1 MTPDADRLYRLLPG
15 IIRVRDAEQGHALRD
30 LLRVLGEQADLL
42 EADIR
47 RMYADLFIET
57 CQDWV
62 VPYLGDLVGY
72 RRLPVPGEDGSA
84 GAEGLE
90 LLIPRR
96 AVADTLKLR
105 RRKGTRSVLDDVA
118 AGAAGWPA
126 AVSDGSDSGGGG
138 TAHQVEVGVWR
149 LPSWPLTLVRPFLL
163 PQRTNCFTL
172 SVLGNDAPLYERTD
186 PREGGDPSA
195 IEPPVPRPIDLAALR
210 DRTATLYGPDQSLC
224 LFENG
229 MAIPA
234 SRIKAQDLNG
244 WRPEVFGE
252 DIAVDPVR
260 GRVMFPERRQIGRMT
275 TSYYYGFAAPLGG
288 GEYRRSQAP
297 PPVSAFLFGPG
308 HLNDSG
314 RVLSGILAT
323 DNSAFTV
330 YLRSMLAPGV
340 LAELPEDDRLAE
352 QLVRDRTLDAELN
365 RILQAENLSEG
376 PMETDRLDE
385 ETVRLI
391 NAAPRGSGRIR
402 LNRLILEAHYPEAIR
417 RAFAIVHVVAKGRQP
432 VIMEAVRNL
441 QDSPRPPVH
450 MVVVLADSG
459 LYVEPV
465 TVDVP
470 AHHTFEL
477 RAADG
482 CRPTIV
488 LPGRRADIDDMII
501 ACGEG
506 SRVELN
512 GIMVTSH
519 AVRITGHPADVLLRH
534 CTLVPGWELDSAC
547 RPRNGEEPSLI
558 LTDLPVLEEDAKAP
572 SAQERPAP
580 AGTCVELDHSITGT
594 IIVQRDEVDAEPLR
608 LSLRCS
614 IVDATDT
621 ELRAVTAPND
631 RRAHALLTVEAG
643 TVIGSTWVHAVELA
657 ENSIFLGE
665 IQVARRQMGCLR
677 YCYVPPGS
685 RTPRRH
691 ACQPDLVIDAA
702 APPDKDAE
710 ADRVKP
716 VFMDPELRYGRP
728 NYCRL
733 ADDCAAEI
741 RQGADDGSEMG
752 VFHSLFESQRRMNL
766 EAALEDY
773 LPLGWSIDVNYRT

>member
-1 MTPDADRLYRLLPG
+1 MMTPDPDRLYRLLPG

-47 RMYADLFIET
+47 SMYANLFIET

-72 RRLPVPGEDGSA
+72 RRLPVPGEDGAS
-84 GAEGLE
+84 GAEDLR

-96 AVADTLKLR
+96 AVADTLRLR

-118 AGAAGWPA
+118 ASVAGWPA
-126 AVSDGSDSGGGG
+126 AISDEIGPGGGG
-138 TAHQVEVGVWR
+138 AHELKVDLWR
-149 LPSWPLTLVRPFLL
+149 LPSWPLTRVRPFLL

-186 PREGGDPSA
+186 SQESGDPPD
-195 IEPPVPRPIDLAALR
+195 IEPLIPRPIDTAFLR
-210 DRTATLYGPDQSLC
+210 DRAEALYGPDQSLC

-229 MAIPA
+229 VPIPA
-234 SRIKAQDLNG
+234 ERIKAQDLSG

-260 GRVMFPERRQIGRMT
+260 GRVMFPERRQIGRIT
-275 TSYYYGFAAPLGG
+275 ASYHYGFATALGG
-288 GEYRRSQAP
+288 GEYRRPQAP

-308 HLNDSG
+308 HLNEAG

-323 DNSAFTV
+323 GDGAFTV
-330 YLRSMLAPGV
+330 YLRSLLTPGA
-340 LAELPEDDRLAE
+340 LAELPKDE
-352 QLVRDRTLDAELN
+352 QPAQQLKQDATLDAELN

-376 PMETDRLDE
+376 PVEADRLDE
-385 ETVRLI
+385 ETLRLI
-391 NAAPRGSGRIR
+391 NAAPLGSGRIR
-402 LNRLILEAHYPEAIR
+402 LNRLILEAHYPDAIR

-432 VIMEAVRNL
+432 VIMEAVRSL
-441 QDSPRPPVH
+441 QDSPRPPIC

-470 AHHTFEL
+470 AHHTFSL

-501 ACGEG
+501 ACGEN
-506 SRVELN
+506 SRVEMN
-512 GIMVTSH
+512 GIMVASH
-519 AVRITGHPADVLLRH
+519 PVRITGHPSEILLRH

-547 RPRNGEEPSLI
+547 WPRNGEEPSLI
-558 LTDLPVLEEDAKAP
+558 LTDLPVLEEDTKLA
-572 SAQERPAP
+572 SAQEHPAS
-580 AGTCVELDHSITGT
+580 AGTCVELDHTITGT
-594 IIVQRDEVDAEPLR
+594 IIVQRDEVDAEPLS
-608 LSLRCS
+608 LLLRCS
-614 IVDATDT
+614 TVDATDT
-621 ELRAVTAPND
+621 QLRAITAPNE
-631 RRAHALLTVEAG
+631 RRAHALLTVDAS
-643 TVIGSTWVHAVELA
+643 TVIGSTWTHAVELA
-657 ENSIFLGE
+657 QNSTFLGE
-665 IQVARRQMGCLR
+665 IKVARRQIGCIR
-677 YCYVPPGS
+677 YCYVPPDS

-702 APPDKDAE
+702 APPDKDTE

-733 ADDCAAEI
+733 ADDCADEL

-773 LPLGWSIDVNYRT
+773 LPLGWTIDVTYQT